1 MECSALLCVALN
13 LTKDLTKDGLV
24 SVRDQRECCVGLG
37 GLLALELVAHAAVV
51 AVLGTGH
58 FGAGWIFPA

>member
-24 SVRDQRECCVGLG
+24 SVRDQRECCGGLG
-37 GLLALELVAHAAVV
+37 GLLALEVVAHAAVV
-51 AVLGTGH
+51 AVFGTGH
-58 FGAGWIFPA
+58 FRAGWIFPA